1 MHTNLYFKGSSFWLE
16 QKVLTLPATMSN
28 DHVFTVCTSYV
39 YFIILYTRQANYQPK
54 FPRVCHKLS
63 AALFLRHF
71 KLSRLANN
79 INHKIQIYDVI
90 MYYNYSCILLSYF
103 SNFIDNL

>member
-16 QKVLTLPATMSN
+16 QKVLTLPETMSN
-28 DHVFTVCTSYV
+28 PYDHVFTVCTSYV
-39 YFIILYTRQANYQPK
+39 YFIIFYFIILYTRQANYQPK

-79 INHKIQIYDVI
+79 INHEIQ
-90 MYYNYSCILLSYF
+90 LSLIQK
-103 SNFIDNL
+103 SI